1 MERYAKLPLQVV
13 NDTLS
18 YLVEKP
24 YKEVA
29 GLIQTIN
36 QNFTVIV
43 DPDKDTDKVDN
54 SKAAKKKDT
63 K

>member
-1 MERYAKLPLQVV
+1 MERHAKLPLQVV

-43 DPDKDTDKVDN
+43 DPGKDTDKVDN
-54 SKAAKKKDT
+54 SKAAKKKGT